1 MTSGITYGSKALLK
15 FTDTESENSSGLEIG
30 GKIEAG
36 INLLVASV
44 SASIGLE
51 IGEKEKKVMKSL
63 ECEFL
68 GDYSGR
74 LLRKYSTCQ
83 TFHFK
88 NFYYRI
94 LKVPII

>member
-1 MTSGITYGSKALLK
+1 MTTGITYGSTALLK
-15 FTDTESENSSGLEIG
+15 FTDTESERSSGLEIG

-36 INLLVASV
+36 INVFVASV

-51 IGEKEKKVMKSL
+51 IGEEEKKVMKSM

-74 LLRKYSTCQ
+74 LQRNCFCYIF
-83 TFHFK
+83 TFIWFAQ
-88 NFYYRI
+88 FYPQGSDY
-94 LKVPII
+94 